1 MAGLNRSSFLPEK
14 TARSNARKV
23 IETALLAHRSRQMAS
38 QKVEVHDVARD
49 RRNRRVL
56 EPRRVPLD
64 GRDGTVHLVDGV
76 LGVPGVAA
84 QRKWVPDDVARQP
97 GVSVEQRSD
106 AGDIPLLQP
115 DLQESGR
122 FGGPLSPNDSVGIT
136 CARRA
141 GRARALTRDRARHRI
156 KEAGWTGD
164 GNGPR
169 AVRRRLRSV
178 P

>member
-84 QRKWVPDDVARQP
+84 LRKWVPDDVARQP

-122 FGGPLSPNDSVGIT
+122 FGDPS
-136 CARRA
+136 
-141 GRARALTRDRARHRI
+141 HRTT
-156 KEAGWTGD
+156 ASGSHAHD
-164 GNGPR
+164 
-169 AVRRRLRSV
+169 V
-178 P
+178 PVEQGL